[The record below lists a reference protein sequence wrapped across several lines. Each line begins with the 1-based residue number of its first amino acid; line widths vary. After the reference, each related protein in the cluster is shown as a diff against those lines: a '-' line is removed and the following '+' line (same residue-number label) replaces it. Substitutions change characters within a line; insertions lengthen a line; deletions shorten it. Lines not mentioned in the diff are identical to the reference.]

1 MAQLRALYPRH
12 RPGTR
17 LHVLRLRLLGPPPLP
32 GPHNGPLWVHNYPPS
47 RPART
52 ALQLNSPPSHR
63 PPKQSTSRPVPG
75 ACEPETAASGHL
87 AGPWGVL
94 CRRVGARLVHCRQL
108 RLAGPRLGLP
118 RVPEGGFPS
127 KVVQMIGKRELNRSV
142 DKARHHRG
150 ARKKERAERG
160 QGTYFTPW
168 DRDQAPNLY
177 SRSQMP
183 ASDIVENHPTRFFVK
198 FYALNVYCRPISPTP
213 APCTT
218 TTRRARVHF
227 APFLTR
233 KCRVRAHHDE
243 IFMYGTPPELFSRS
257 FSRRFRKW
265 DFYRHAGSAMLS

>member
-1 MAQLRALYPRH
+1 MR
-12 RPGTR
+12 TR
-17 LHVLRLRLLGPPPLP
+17 NSRKWSPCWPLGRSLP
-32 GPHNGPLWVHNYPPS
+32 SG
-47 RPART
+47 R
-52 ALQLNSPPSHR
+52 SPPSTL
-63 PPKQSTSRPVPG
+63 SAAA
-75 ACEPETAASGHL
+75 ACRT
-87 AGPWGVL
+87 
-94 CRRVGARLVHCRQL
+94 
-108 RLAGPRLGLP
+108 RLGLP

-168 DRDQAPNLY
+168 NRNQAPNLY
-177 SRSQMP
+177 CRSQMS

-198 FYALNVYCRPISPTP
+198 FYALKVYCRPISPTP

-218 TTRRARVHF
+218 TARRARVHF

-233 KCRVRAHHDE
+233 KCGVRAHHDE

-265 DFYRHAGSAMLS
+265 DFYRHAGSAMLP